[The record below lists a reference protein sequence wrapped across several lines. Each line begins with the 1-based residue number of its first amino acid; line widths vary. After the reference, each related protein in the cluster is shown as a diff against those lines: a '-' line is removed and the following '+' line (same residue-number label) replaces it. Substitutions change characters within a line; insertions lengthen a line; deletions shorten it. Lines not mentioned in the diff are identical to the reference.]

1 MTRQIIREITPLTPP
16 DCFTVFSRQKTN
28 FDFPLHYH
36 PEYELNLIVNAPGAK
51 RIVGDHVGEIGDLE
65 LVFVGPGLNHGWF
78 DHKCVTGEIEEIT
91 IQFHE
96 DLFSEQLLSRNQLSF
111 VRAMFQRSR
120 KGILFSQETALQMV
134 KRLRALVRKSG
145 FDSVLELMSILH
157 DLSIS
162 RNMLT
167 LSNSNQDK
175 EPVTYNSRRLE
186 KVFNYLNENYN
197 KHITLQEVAKLINM
211 SEVSFSRF
219 VKKRTGKTF
228 VDSLNDIR
236 LGHAAR
242 MLINTTDTIAEIAYN
257 CGFNNMS
264 NFNRAF
270 KRRKNATPKDFR
282 ENYSGTRVF
291 I

>member
-1 MTRQIIREITPLTPP
+1 MIGQITREITPLTPP
-16 DCFTVFSRQKTN
+16 DCFTVFSRQKAN

-36 PEYELNLIVNAPGAK
+36 PEYELNLIVNATGAK
-51 RIVGDHVGEIGDLE
+51 RIVGDHIGEISDLE
-65 LVFVGPGLNHGWF
+65 LVFVGPNLNHGWF
-78 DHKCVTGEIEEIT
+78 DHKCETAAIEEIT

-96 DLFSEQLLSRNQLSF
+96 DLFSEQMLSRNQLSF
-111 VRAMFQRSR
+111 VKAMFQRSR
-120 KGILFSQETALQMV
+120 KGILFSRETAMQMTG
-134 KRLRALVRKSG
+134 RLRLLVRKSG

-162 RNMLT
+162 RGMMT
-167 LSNSNQDK
+167 LSNSDQDK

-186 KVFNYLNENYN
+186 KVFVFLNENY
-197 KHITLQEVAKLINM
+197 HRQITLPEVALLINM
-211 SEVSFSRF
+211 PEISFSRF
-219 VKKRTGKTF
+219 IKKRTGKTF
-228 VDSLNDIR
+228 TDSLNDIR

-242 MLINTTDTIAEIAYN
+242 MLINTTNTIAEIAYN

-270 KRRKNATPKDFR
+270 KRKKNVTPKDFR